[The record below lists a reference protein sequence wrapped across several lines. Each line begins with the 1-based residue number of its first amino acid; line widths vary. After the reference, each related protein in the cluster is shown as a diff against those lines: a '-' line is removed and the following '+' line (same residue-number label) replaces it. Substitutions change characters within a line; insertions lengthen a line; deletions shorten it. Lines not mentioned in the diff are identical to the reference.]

1 MATMLELL
9 HHGANHLGAVTDCPK
24 CHQVDPARPEVNRR
38 ARAAARRR
46 SAAVQRQL
54 RTYQS
59 DRLGRVTIPTD

>member
-9 HHGANHLGAVTDCPK
+9 HHGANHPGAVADCPK

-46 SAAVQRQL
+46 SAAVKRHS
-54 RTYQS
+54 R
-59 DRLGRVTIPTD
+59 